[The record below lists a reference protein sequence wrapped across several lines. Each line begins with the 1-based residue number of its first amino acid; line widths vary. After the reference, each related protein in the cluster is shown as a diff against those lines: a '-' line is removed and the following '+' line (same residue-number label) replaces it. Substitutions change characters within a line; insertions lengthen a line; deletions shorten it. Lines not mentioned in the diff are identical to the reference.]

1 MNQTRLKYVL
11 VAAVL
16 LAVLLIGLGCSRY
29 VKLHTFTL
37 SGDAP
42 VKSERIQP
50 VTGSVKVT
58 GTTDTEVVFTDTES
72 GERYVI
78 SYITSGAGD
87 TIRLERGK
95 WRAPGRLRWGPS
107 IFGSN
112 EGGRRPDGTAAAP
125 HPSH

>member
-78 SYITSGAGD
+78 GYITSGAGD

-95 WRAPGRLRWGPS
+95 WYRVEGAGALTVEPVNLR
-107 IFGSN
+107 I
-112 EGGRRPDGTAAAP
+112 E
-125 HPSH
+125 